1 MSDILEHNRVIL
13 CHFDTYSAASLY
25 ARYGSS
31 VLVPSPLPE
40 GAAPASPP
48 QDISENHEPEKVKE
62 AICSRYGLDPAV
74 VNLAEGFDEWMEG
87 GNGPIRIHLAKFIAL
102 DPPKE
107 EIAASG
113 GTMKP
118 ISEMRGIPMAELS
131 LLRSAFNL
139 VMSGG

>member
-25 ARYGSS
+25 ARYDST

-40 GAAPASPP
+40 GASPASAP
-48 QDISENHEPEKVKE
+48 QEISETHAPEKVKE
-62 AICSRYGLDPAV
+62 ALCARYGFDPAAL
-74 VNLAEGFDEWMEG
+74 NLADGFDEWMDG
-87 GNGPIRIHLAKFIAL
+87 DKGPVRIHLAKFIAL
-102 DPPKE
+102 DPPKA

-118 ISEMRGIPMAELS
+118 ISEMRGIPMAELK
-131 LLRSAFNL
+131 LLRVAFDL